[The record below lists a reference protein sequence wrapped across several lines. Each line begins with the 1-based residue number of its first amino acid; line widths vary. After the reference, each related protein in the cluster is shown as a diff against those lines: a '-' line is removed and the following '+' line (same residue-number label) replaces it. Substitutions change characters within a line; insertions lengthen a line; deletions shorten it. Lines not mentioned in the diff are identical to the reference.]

1 MTPIIIS
8 KQGDKWLIDYDP
20 PEGASVGG
28 IRWSCGSRDRAVEK
42 AREFRKMTGLNMNIE
57 VKEGYERK

>member
-8 KQGDKWLIDYDP
+8 KHGDKWLVDYDP

-28 IRWSCGSRDRAVEK
+28 IRVSCGSREQAVEK

-57 VKEGYERK
+57 VKEGYARK

>member
-8 KQGDKWLIDYDP
+8 KQGDKWMIDYDP

-28 IRWSCGSRDRAVEK
+28 IRISCESRDRAVEK
-42 AREFRKMTGLNMNIE
+42 AGEFRKMMGLNMNIE
-57 VKEGYERK
+57 VKE